1 MSEINDS
8 AIVLLV
14 CSFEMCNCLMQVN
27 NPKYLD
33 VTTGSLGGNTI
44 FNAIQPKI
52 GKFILIFLNQD
63 ANSSLVPVVLRGRK
77 QYMINTEEVK
87 ASCARYTTEDELL
100 AEMEKYLGSAAGNYL
115 NSLLEYLH
123 K

>member
-1 MSEINDS
+1 M
-8 AIVLLV
+8 
-14 CSFEMCNCLMQVN
+14 
-27 NPKYLD
+27 
-33 VTTGSLGGNTI
+33 
-44 FNAIQPKI
+44 
-52 GKFILIFLNQD
+52 IFLNQD